1 LPTGPDKGYRS
12 SASCGW
18 AAFDILARLVVVA
31 AALWCFSTSASAQTK
46 SGPPGTQTAG
56 PAVKQVNNKSTT
68 GRGATGKL
76 APVAGGPCDFGVVV
90 TAGDEFTMLT
100 TGLTIFQYKTMV
112 VPIPGWGLQDLIF
125 ARTRAAIP
133 AGVSVLRI
141 PFNPAKFPPRDESKD
156 TLKDRLLRDRDAD
169 LAGYMREVVKGT
181 NCRHYIQILNAVSP
195 IGSSK
200 YTVRGFGILNQDV
213 VLGRRI
219 FLYALAFIRI
229 FDGRDFSVVRQSSA
243 LINMQHSLAVQ
254 RLLGKQLGGPYRE
267 LPAESFPARP
277 EDAAADPA
285 LRDGVRAMLTESLD
299 KTLPLLLGLRRAARQ
314 SDTGER

>member
-1 LPTGPDKGYRS
+1 LPTGRDKGYRS

-18 AAFDILARLVVVA
+18 AAFDVLARLVVVA
-31 AALWCFSTSASAQTK
+31 AVLSCFSTSTSAQTK

-56 PAVKQVNNKSTT
+56 PAVKQAKSKSTT
-68 GRGATGKL
+68 GREATGKP
-76 APVAGGPCDFGVVV
+76 APVVGGSCDFGVVV
-90 TAGDEFTMLT
+90 TTGDEFTVLT
-100 TGLTIFQYKTMV
+100 TGLTVFQNKKMV
-112 VPIPGWGLQDLIF
+112 IPIPGWGLNDLIF

-141 PFNPAKFPPRDESKD
+141 PYTPAKFPPRDESKD
-156 TLKDRLLRDRDAD
+156 TLKDRLFRDLNAE

-181 NCRHYIQILNAVSP
+181 NCRHYIQILNSISP
-195 IGSSK
+195 IGTSN

-219 FLYALAFIRI
+219 YLYALAFIRI

-243 LINMQHSLAVQ
+243 LINVHHSLVVQ
-254 RLLGKQLGGPYRE
+254 RLLGRQIGGPYRE
-267 LPAESFPARP
+267 LPAESFPTRP
-277 EDAAADPA
+277 EDAADNPA

-299 KTLPLLLGLRRAARQ
+299 KTLPLLLGVRSAASQ
-314 SDTGER
+314 SDAKER